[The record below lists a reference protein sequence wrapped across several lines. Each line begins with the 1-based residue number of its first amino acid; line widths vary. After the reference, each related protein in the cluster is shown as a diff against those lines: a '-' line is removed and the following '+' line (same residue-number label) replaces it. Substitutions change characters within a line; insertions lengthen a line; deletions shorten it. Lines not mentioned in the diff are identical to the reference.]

1 MRQDLK
7 VAWRFLIKGRTS
19 TIVSILTLGIAIAV
33 STTAIGLLDQA
44 LWRPLGNEENLATLY
59 NARAA
64 APRFQVLSY
73 PDYAAIRDRI
83 AGRVDLAAFVRIA
96 RTVGGADAPATTWG
110 EIVSGNYFS
119 VLGGQP
125 FLGRLLS
132 ADDDRAADECR
143 VVLAHSWWHSRFHD
157 DRTLIGESVRM
168 GRQDCTVVGVAS
180 PVFRSPAYPS
190 NYWLSQAAAVD
201 IFGRDLVFN
210 PRIPLFQTIAR
221 LRPDV
226 TLAEVDS
233 IVRGIDTT
241 ASRDGW
247 QLTALPGRYLRF
259 WPAYRS
265 DVARFVGV
273 FVALGLALLL
283 VSCANL
289 AGLLVARSGE
299 RQRELAVR
307 QALGATRM
315 QLARRL
321 AAESLVLTACGG
333 VLGMWLAYWTA
344 GYLTRVPMP
353 VPAPIGVTFD
363 LRLAAIAVGVSFL
376 AALLFTV
383 LSAVKPLRDTGIVAV
398 EATARATA
406 GLRAGRVLV
415 ASQVAIGCVLLS
427 IGGLLARTA
436 WNVSHVDVGFETSD
450 QVIGAVDLN
459 EQGYSPKAGI
469 EFFQRLQDALLR
481 EPSVEAAAFGQEAPV
496 GRIRVTNTFAIAGSH
511 DDVRFSSRYNV
522 VSAGYFAT
530 LGIPLL
536 RGREFSSTD
545 TPASEPVA
553 IVNEQVAARFPDGVL
568 GRLIRIGD
576 TPVSRRI
583 VGVAREI
590 KYNGITE
597 PSQPFVYL
605 PASQAYRPYT
615 IVHVRTRS
623 RNADALLRSVLR
635 SLDPHVPISDVRTM
649 TAQIAE
655 ARASQQVAAE
665 VSTGAAGLT
674 MFLAIVGIYGVLTTS
689 VEQRRR
695 ELAIRSALGATPG
708 AIVTRVV
715 TEGTVLTAAG
725 LLVGCAISLFSGR
738 LVARLL
744 YQVDPR
750 DALVLTIAPAVVFV
764 ASALAWLAPARRAAR
779 VDPASALRAE

>member
-44 LWRPLGNEENLATLY
+44 LWHPLGNEENLATLY

-83 AGRVDLAAFVRIA
+83 AGQADLAAFVRVA

-119 VLGGQP
+119 VLGGKP
-125 FLGRLLS
+125 FLGRVLS
-132 ADDDRAADECR
+132 ADDDRAADECH
-143 VVLAHSWWHSRFHD
+143 VVLAHSWWHNRFHD
-157 DRTLIGESVRM
+157 DRTLIGGSIRM
-168 GRQDCTVVGVAS
+168 GRRDCTVVGVAS
-180 PVFRSPAYPS
+180 PAFRSPAYPS
-190 NYWLSQAAAVD
+190 DYWLSQAAAVD
-201 IFGRDLVFN
+201 IFGRDLVLN
-210 PRIPLFQTIAR
+210 PRIPLFQSVAR
-221 LRPDV
+221 LRPGV
-226 TLAEVDS
+226 TPTEVDS

-265 DVARFVGV
+265 DVARFVSV

-344 GYLTRVPMP
+344 GYLARVPMP

-363 LRLAAIAVGVSFL
+363 LRLAAVAVGVSFL

-383 LSAVKPLRDTGIVAV
+383 MSAVKPLRDTGTVAV
-398 EATARATA
+398 QATARATA
-406 GLRAGRVLV
+406 GLPAGRVLV

-450 QVIGAVDLN
+450 QVIGAVDLS

-496 GRIRVTNTFAIAGSH
+496 GRIR
-511 DDVRFSSRYNV
+511 
-522 VSAGYFAT
+522 
-530 LGIPLL
+530 
-536 RGREFSSTD
+536 
-545 TPASEPVA
+545 
-553 IVNEQVAARFPDGVL
+553 
-568 GRLIRIGD
+568 
-576 TPVSRRI
+576 
-583 VGVAREI
+583 
-590 KYNGITE
+590 
-597 PSQPFVYL
+597 
-605 PASQAYRPYT
+605 
-615 IVHVRTRS
+615 
-623 RNADALLRSVLR
+623 
-635 SLDPHVPISDVRTM
+635 
-649 TAQIAE
+649 
-655 ARASQQVAAE
+655 
-665 VSTGAAGLT
+665 
-674 MFLAIVGIYGVLTTS
+674 
-689 VEQRRR
+689 
-695 ELAIRSALGATPG
+695 
-708 AIVTRVV
+708 
-715 TEGTVLTAAG
+715 
-725 LLVGCAISLFSGR
+725 
-738 LVARLL
+738 
-744 YQVDPR
+744 
-750 DALVLTIAPAVVFV
+750 
-764 ASALAWLAPARRAAR
+764 
-779 VDPASALRAE
+779 